1 MVIAGR
7 LLLLLIPYIE
17 CISSTSK
24 YPKTLVTYTV
34 SLIEHLASKQ
44 SEIFDCWLYHACSD
58 PPGTSGLLQEIAVQ
72 LQRIPRRT
80 IDSRFPWSGD
90 ASEWK
95 APSLVIIHVE
105 FTSHKPAVMDNV
117 GELLGFLD
125 RQTKILVLLST
136 RSRLIS
142 VVTFASPI
150 TTGKLFNM
158 AFLSVDQELLIFP
171 DIKAKRF
178 AKFRKLWA
186 HEAMFPDQSR
196 YLHGTPLWY
205 SVFNGLLNAC
215 IGNNCAGYDVSV
227 VEEFARYLNTTTHYE
242 RFVCPYKID
251 RRKQSV
257 AECVYSV
264 MMEPDCLLDVFADP
278 STAINYMKHYQEE
291 PIPHDKVL
299 IAPRGRSLNIAELFL
314 RPFQTKLWI
323 LFFIGMA
330 SVKLIS
336 LLIPNAF
343 KNDPLLL
350 PICGFERLNLN
361 QADRK
366 EKVVMISLIVLF
378 FFVSNA
384 YESKI
389 ISLMSSK
396 PRITAVTTIQD
407 ILDTGTPVKAGYM
420 SEVEFPIFKSL
431 YIYQDES
438 PNQLDGT
445 SVYLTNGAIAAH
457 MVQRKVN
464 WDYESNQPRYKVM
477 HEVLALLIGFYPM
490 PIRSALKP
498 HFRFVLKALRE
509 AGILDRWRR
518 DWFKRGDLR
527 YSDPTQAGGV
537 NPGSDILKF
546 LDLRPA

>member
-7 LLLLLIPYIE
+7 LLLLLLLIQYVG

-24 YPKTLVTYTV
+24 YQKTLVTYTV

-58 PPGTSGLLQEIAVQ
+58 PPGTSGLLQEISVQ
-72 LQRIPRRT
+72 LDWIPRRT
-80 IDSRFPWSGD
+80 IDSRFPWSDD

-95 APSLVIIHVE
+95 TPSLVIIHVE

-171 DIKAKRF
+171 DIKAERF

-186 HEAMFPDQSR
+186 LEAMFPDQSR

-227 VEEFARYLNTTTHYE
+227 VEEFARYLNTTAHYE
-242 RFVCPYKID
+242 RFACPYEID
-251 RRKQSV
+251 RRQESV

-264 MMEPDCLLDVFADP
+264 MMEPDCLLDIFADP
-278 STAINYMKHYQEE
+278 STAISYMKHYLEE
-291 PIPHDKVL
+291 PIPYDKVL

-314 RPFQTKLWI
+314 RPFQTELWI

-336 LLIPNAF
+336 LLIPNTF
-343 KNDPLLL
+343 ESDPLLL

-361 QADRK
+361 QANRK
-366 EKVVMISLIVLF
+366 EKVVMISLIQT
-378 FFVSNA
+378 SC
-384 YESKI
+384 YGGHHH
-389 ISLMSSK
+389 
-396 PRITAVTTIQD
+396 PRHP
-407 ILDTGTPVKAGYM
+407 GHRNPVKAGYM
-420 SEVEFPIFKSL
+420 SELEFPIFKSL
-431 YIYQDES
+431 YIYQEES

-464 WDYESNQPRYKVM
+464 WDYESNQPRYKIM
-477 HEVLALLIGFYPM
+477 QEVLALLIGFYPM
-490 PIRSALKP
+490 PIKSALKP
-498 HFRFVLKALRE
+498 HFRFVLKALLE

-518 DWFKRGDLR
+518 EWFKRGDLR
-527 YSDPTQAGGV
+527 YSDPTQAGASLLTLHYYA
-537 NPGSDILKF
+537 NNMIH
-546 LDLRPA
+546 AIN